1 MVVRTEYRTDQHV
14 VSFCGQDEELADSVP
29 GAVRTFGFSRD
40 APAAARHFAV
50 GALHRWGIA
59 DLADDV
65 ALVVTELAANAIRHA
80 QSGFRVI
87 LSIGRDAV
95 RIAVRD
101 ARPLPSPGSGPVL
114 PAEPLHG
121 LGAVNAMTSRWGVQ
135 SLGSSGKTV
144 WVELRR

>member
-1 MVVRTEYRTDQHV
+1 MQFYGH
-14 VSFCGQDEELADSVP
+14 DEELPGRAP
-29 GAVRTFGFSRD
+29 GAVRTFGFSCD

-50 GALHRWGIA
+50 GALHCWGIA

-87 LSIGRDAV
+87 LSAGRDAV

-101 ARPLPSPGSGPVL
+101 ARPLSLAGTGPGL

-121 LGAVNAMTSRWGVQ
+121 LGAVNAMTSHWGVE

-144 WVELRR
+144 WVELPR